1 MLCPKTLGKSKRIH
15 KHRLAAIHAAV
26 KCNGVQELQSGWRLV
41 VHEVLVQLEWCRAV
55 CNVDWLWR
63 RLNVKGRPVDGR
75 LRANNTNELQ
85 TASAAVCVCVCVCV
99 CTFRWFIIYPLLPTP
114 NTQKCTPTCGYEMR
128 FARSTTASS
137 SEPAPLMTANPLSPS
152 SYSHWK
158 QASSSATTAAKL
170 CCLRGCVASMAVGVC
185 VSLIRRRWC
194 RGVTLRCSSSQAATR
209 QPAGCA
215 CACVCVCVC
224 VCECVCMCVRVRQEV
239 GRRNKHT

>member
-1 MLCPKTLGKSKRIH
+1 MVGCVKTIQMSYKQR
-15 KHRLAAIHAAV
+15 
-26 KCNGVQELQSGWRLV
+26 VQQ
-41 VHEVLVQLEWCRAV
+41 
-55 CNVDWLWR
+55 
-63 RLNVKGRPVDGR
+63 
-75 LRANNTNELQ
+75 
-85 TASAAVCVCVCVCV
+85 CVCVCVCV
-99 CTFRWFIIYPLLPTP
+99 SVHSDGSSSIPSSPRQTHQAQTRKHRHK
-114 NTQKCTPTCGYEMR
+114 TQKCTPTCGYEMR